1 MDGARSSRLFSP
13 STRET
18 LAAIRRPGFSSVFRN
33 RGFRTLWLAQAV
45 SGMGSWL
52 VMFALLNLG
61 GFRFRLS
68 AGALGGMAALF
79 FLTLALIFPLAGA
92 FVDRASPRRVMIVA
106 DGLRAGLMALL
117 WFAWEPSLVY
127 PVVLLAGCI
136 ACFFLSAQMTLLPS
150 VVEREELLVANAV
163 SVQTQHVNGILA
175 PLLAGALIARLGER
189 LCFALNGLSF
199 LFSALCLS
207 RLAPRH
213 EVHIARIE
221 RRSDRPRAFPR
232 DLRSALGLFLRD
244 RLLISVMGLA
254 MLLIVAASAV
264 NVFGVIY
271 VRDVLRAGPHAFGS
285 LLCAL
290 GAGMAIGI
298 GLVGRYAYLV
308 PRIVL
313 IRASAVA
320 IGLGLIS
327 VTWFTRVLDALI
339 GAFLMGM
346 AAAAFLIPAQT
357 LVQERTPAQF
367 LGRMSGLLWSL
378 VFATQALSVT
388 LVGGLASVLTLP
400 SLYRVLGMG
409 LLVFTGLT
417 TLYAQEPRR
426 LASA

>member
-1 MDGARSSRLFSP
+1 
-13 STRET
+13 
-18 LAAIRRPGFSSVFRN
+18 
-33 RGFRTLWLAQAV
+33 
-45 SGMGSWL
+45 
-52 VMFALLNLG
+52 MFALLNLG

-79 FLTLALIFPLAGA
+79 FLTLALIFPLAGT

-213 EVHIARIE
+213 EVHIARTE
-221 RRSDRPRAFPR
+221 RRSDRLRVFTR

-254 MLLIVAASAV
+254 MLLIAAASAV

-271 VRDVLRAGPHAFGS
+271 VRDILRAGPHAFGS

-298 GLVGRYAYLV
+298 WLVGRYAHLV

-313 IRASAVA
+313 IRASAAA

-346 AAAAFLIPAQT
+346 AAAAFLIPVQT

-378 VFATQALSVT
+378 VFAAQALSIM

-417 TLYAQEPRR
+417 ALYAQRPRR
-426 LASA
+426 LAST

>member
-1 MDGARSSRLFSP
+1 MK
-13 STRET
+13 
-18 LAAIRRPGFSSVFRN
+18 RPGFSTVFRN

-45 SGMGSWL
+45 SGMGNWL
-52 VMFALLNLG
+52 AMFALLNLG
-61 GFRFRLS
+61 GFRFQLS

-106 DGLRAGLMALL
+106 DSLRAGLMALL
-117 WFAWEPSLVY
+117 WLAWEPSLIYLVL
-127 PVVLLAGCI
+127 LLAGGI
-136 ACFFLSAQMTLLPS
+136 ACFFLSAQMALLPS

-163 SVQTQHVNGILA
+163 SVQTQHANGILA

-189 LCFALNGLSF
+189 PCFALNGLSF

-207 RLAPRH
+207 RLAPRY
-213 EVHIARIE
+213 EVHIARTE
-221 RRSDRPRAFPR
+221 RGPYRPRALTR
-232 DLRSALGLFLRD
+232 DLRSAFGLFRHD
-244 RLLISVMGLA
+244 RTLVSVMGLA

-264 NVFGVIY
+264 HVFGIIY

-285 LLCAL
+285 LLSAL

-298 GLVGRYAYLV
+298 WLVGRHARVV
-308 PRIVL
+308 PRLVL

-327 VTWFTRVLDALI
+327 VTWFTRVLGALI
-339 GAFLMGM
+339 GAFLMGV

-357 LVQERTPAQF
+357 LVQERTPAPF

-400 SLYRVLGMG
+400 SLYRMLGMG
-409 LLVFTGLT
+409 LLVLTGLT
-417 TLYAQEPRR
+417 TLYARRPRR
-426 LASA
+426 PVSA